1 MQTPVLVSWESFAVS
16 ASTLVHGGFDI
27 QPVRGFCVDNKQP
40 CVLGKDAFYFF
51 ILFSFSNTDKI
62 SQERF

>member
-1 MQTPVLVSWESFAVS
+1 MS